1 MKVVKKENGKYYG
14 NRNGQFYEIKDES
27 AEYFSEVWSSN
38 SSNKVAE
45 IVMQNEEL
53 WGTDLTKLPGFLQTV
68 QEQLN
73 EFQLHGVLNT
83 ISRIEAKKVVA

>member
-1 MKVVKKENGKYYG
+1 
-14 NRNGQFYEIKDES
+14 
-27 AEYFSEVWSSN
+27 
-38 SSNKVAE
+38 
-45 IVMQNEEL
+45 MQNEEL
-53 WGTDLTKLPGFLQTV
+53 WGADLTRLPGFLQTV